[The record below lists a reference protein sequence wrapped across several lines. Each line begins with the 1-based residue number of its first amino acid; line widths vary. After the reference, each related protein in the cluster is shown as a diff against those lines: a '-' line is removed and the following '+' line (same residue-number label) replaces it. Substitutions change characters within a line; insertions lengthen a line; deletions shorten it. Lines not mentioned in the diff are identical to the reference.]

1 MLARIRLPRE
11 CGEPRLRVLAVRTK
25 EDLDA
30 CCELPGL
37 YLHPGHV
44 GRLTSTIDLSSQALW
59 SFPVV
64 RLASS
69 LPVCRDF
76 P

>member
-30 CCELPGL
+30 CCELVL
-37 YLHPGHV
+37 A
-44 GRLTSTIDLSSQALW
+44 LTSIVDMLEG
-59 SFPVV
+59 
-64 RLASS
+64 
-69 LPVCRDF
+69 
-76 P
+76 